1 MSTTTSVTASDAVAR
16 ATELIPELRERAA
29 QTALDRRLPQ
39 SNIDALRRAGAL
51 KTIQATRNGGYAL
64 GIRSHLDVMSALGR
78 GCGSTAWVAGVVHA
92 HSWLVSHFPE
102 QGQDDI
108 YGDNPDAVVSAVIGP
123 RGKAVRTADGYRL
136 EGVWPFGSGCE
147 RADWLLLGA
156 VVFDEAGNEIDQGD
170 FMVPQSEVTIKDDWY
185 VSGLAGTGSCTM
197 VATGIDVPAHRFLS
211 LPGPHHGQQPRR
223 RPARRRLGA
232 ALRARTRADHRAVRR
247 SNRHRQAGARR
258 LPRRVIKGKVIAYT
272 ADPQEP
278 HPFTHI
284 RLGDAAGTDPRRRA
298 AAVLRSPTSS
308 TRPPR
313 PAARSRSCGAPRC
326 ATTARPRCVDCWKAS
341 RSCSANRVPRGVRT
355 SSPINR
361 AMADLQTIN
370 NHGLMKLE
378 TNQEMYGRL
387 LLGLEPNTPLI

>member
-1 MSTTTSVTASDAVAR
+1 VSMTMSTTAKEAVAR
-16 ATELIPELRERAA
+16 ARELIPELRERAA

-39 SNIDALRRAGAL
+39 ANIDALRRAGSL

-78 GCGSTAWVAGVVHA
+78 GCGSTAWVAGVVQA
-92 HSWLVSHFPE
+92 HSWLSSHFPE
-102 QGQDDI
+102 QGQDDV
-108 YGDNPDAVVSAVIGP
+108 YGSNPDAVVSAVIGP

-147 RADWLLLGA
+147 RADWLLLGGI
-156 VVFDEAGNEIDQGD
+156 VFDGDGNELDQGD
-170 FMVPQSEVTIKDDWY
+170 FMVPTSSVTIKDDWY

-197 VATGIDVPAHRFLS
+197 VVTGADVPAHRFLS
-211 LPGPHHGQQPRR
+211 LPGLIMGNSPGGSLHGDDWVQRCAPV
-223 RPARRRLGA
+223 PVLTIALCGGA
-232 ALRARTRADHRAVRR
+232 IGIAKQALAEFP
-247 SNRHRQAGARR
+247 S
-258 LPRRVIKGKVIAYT
+258 VIKGKVIAYT

-284 RLGDAAGTDPRRRA
+284 RLGDAASRIREGELLLYTVADELDSTAQAKGEVPLLRRA
-298 AAVLRSPTSS
+298 EMRNDCAAGVRRLLEGVEILFRES
-308 TRPPR
+308 
-313 PAARSRSCGAPRC
+313 GA
-326 ATTARPRCVDCWKAS
+326 T
-341 RSCSANRVPRGVRT
+341 GVRT
-355 SSPINR
+355 SSPMNR
-361 AMADLQTIN
+361 ALADLQAIN

>member
-1 MSTTTSVTASDAVAR
+1 VSTTMSVSASEAVAR
-16 ATELIPELRERAA
+16 ANELIPELRERAA

-51 KTIQATRNGGYAL
+51 KTVQAKRNGGYAL

-92 HSWLVSHFPE
+92 HAWLVSHFPE
-102 QGQDDI
+102 QGQDDV
-108 YGDNPDAVVSAVIGP
+108 YGNNPDAVVSAVIGP
-123 RGKAVRTADGYRL
+123 RGKAVRTGDGYRL
-136 EGVWPFGSGCE
+136 EGVWPFGSGSE

-156 VVFDEAGNEIDQGD
+156 VVFDEDGNEIDQGD

-197 VATGIDVPAHRFLS
+197 VVTGTDVPAHRFLS
-211 LPGPHHGQQPRR
+211 FPGLIMGKTPGAGLHGDDWVQRCAPV
-223 RPARRRLGA
+223 PVLTIALCGGA
-232 ALRARTRADHRAVRR
+232 IGIAKQALADFP
-247 SNRHRQAGARR
+247 S
-258 LPRRVIKGKVIAYT
+258 VIKGKVIAYT

-284 RLGDAAGTDPRRRA
+284 RLGDAAGRIREGELLLYSVADELDSTAQAGGEVPFLRRA
-298 AAVLRSPTSS
+298 EMRND
-308 TRPPR
+308 
-313 PAARSRSCGAPRC
+313 C
-326 ATTARPRCVDCWKAS
+326 ATAVRRLLEGVEILFRESGAS
-341 RSCSANRVPRGVRT
+341 GVRT
-355 SSPINR
+355 ASPINR